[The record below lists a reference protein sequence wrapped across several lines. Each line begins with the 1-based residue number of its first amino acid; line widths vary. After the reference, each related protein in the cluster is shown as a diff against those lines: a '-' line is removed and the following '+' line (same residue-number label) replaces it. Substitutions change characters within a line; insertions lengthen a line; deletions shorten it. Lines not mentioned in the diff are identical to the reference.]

1 MRLSLTRYLAIRVGV
16 VVLAVL
22 ALALAGSYTDSG
34 SVHAAGQQVMAPAK
48 GQSPNVDKIQ
58 AAGKIRVA
66 VAIALPTIGQDPKTG
81 EYFGVAIEIPKR
93 IASALGVK
101 LELIPAGWDVLIAGL
116 QAKRF
121 DLVAAGLYA
130 TPERKKVIDFV
141 TYTDMG
147 FCYAVLKSNQK
158 INKLEEMNDPS
169 VKIGTYTGTGTEQ
182 NVRRT
187 YPKATMDTVVS
198 QPGEELRLNDLLAG
212 RIDVAPF
219 DSPLALVVEKEYS
232 QVKIV
237 PGGAASCAKHP
248 DIPTPVGLGLPKGD
262 DAYKSFVQAIVSQ
275 MQSGGEID
283 AILAKYSTPEYLKIA
298 K

>member
-1 MRLSLTRYLAIRVGV
+1 MRLSLARCLTVRAGV
-16 VVLAVL
+16 VVVAVL
-22 ALALAGSYTDSG
+22 GLALSGSFIDSG
-34 SVHAAGQQVMAPAK
+34 SVHAAGQQAMAPAK
-48 GQSPNVDKIQ
+48 GQSPNVDRIRG
-58 AAGKIRVA
+58 AGKSRVA
-66 VAIALPTIGQDPKTG
+66 VAVALPTIGQDPKSG

-93 IASALGVK
+93 IANVLGVK
-101 LELIPAGWDVLIAGL
+101 LELVPAGWDVLIAGL
-116 QAKRF
+116 QANRF

-158 INKLEEMNDPS
+158 INKLADMNDPS
-169 VKIGTYTGTGTEQ
+169 VRIGTYTGTGTEQ

-187 YPKATMDTVVS
+187 YPKAMMDTVIS
-198 QPGEELRLNDLLAG
+198 QPGEELRLNDLLAN

-219 DSPLALVVEKEYS
+219 DSPLSIVVEKEYS

-237 PGGAASCAKHP
+237 PGGAAFCAKHP

-262 DAYKSFVQAIVSQ
+262 DAYKSFVQAVVSQ
-275 MQSGGEID
+275 MQSKGEID
-283 AILAKYSTPEYLKIA
+283 
-298 K
+298 